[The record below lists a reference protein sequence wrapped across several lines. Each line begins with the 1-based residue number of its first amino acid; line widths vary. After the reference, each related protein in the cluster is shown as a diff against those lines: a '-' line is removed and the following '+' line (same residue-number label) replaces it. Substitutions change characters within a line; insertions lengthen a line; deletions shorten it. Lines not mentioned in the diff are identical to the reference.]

1 MQPVRGTRDLIGE
14 TFRRHHQ
21 VVETARHVANLYALE
36 EWATPI
42 FESTSVFAR
51 SLGETSD
58 VVSKEMYT
66 FEDRGG
72 DSLTLRPEGTAG
84 VCRALV
90 SNGLTQGG
98 LPRKVFYAGP
108 MFRYERPQKGRFR
121 QFHQI
126 GAEIL
131 GAAEPLA
138 DAEVI
143 AMGWQIIQQLGIDDG
158 VVLEINTLGDT
169 PSREAYRAAL
179 VAYFRS
185 HAGQLSAESQARLEK
200 NPMRIL
206 DSKDE
211 GDKKLVAA
219 APTIDEYLTPEAKEF
234 FDRVLTYLDQ
244 FGVPYRRNPRIV
256 RGLDYYSHTA
266 FEFVTDR
273 LGAQGTVMGG
283 GRYEGLVS
291 EMGGPS
297 TPSVGWAAGIER
309 LGELLAETPE
319 ATRPVAVI
327 PVSEA
332 EEGPALALT
341 QMLRQAGIPCEIA
354 YKGNLKRRMERA
366 NKINAKAAIII
377 GESEVAEGVYVVRNL
392 SDGSQERVAAPALLS
407 ALAAA
412 GVEDAML
419 EQMMDSIEAG
429 FEGDDEA
436 E

>member
-21 VVETARHVANLYALE
+21 VVETARHVSNLYGLE

-169 PSREAYRAAL
+169 PSRDAYRAAL

-185 HAGQLSAESQARLEK
+185 HAEQLSADSQARLEK

-219 APTIDEYLTPEAKEF
+219 APTIDEHLTPEAKSF
-234 FDRVLTYLDQ
+234 FDKVLSYLDM

-291 EMGGPS
+291 EMGGPA

-309 LGELLAETPE
+309 LAELLAETPE
-319 ATRPVAVI
+319 ASRPVAVI
-327 PVSEA
+327 PVAEA
-332 EEGPALALT
+332 QEAAALELT
-341 QMLRQAGIPCEIA
+341 QMLRQGGIPCEIA
-354 YKGNLKRRMERA
+354 YKGNLKKRMERA
-366 NKINAKAAIII
+366 NKIHAKAAIII
-377 GESEVAEGVYVVRNL
+377 GESEVAEGVFVVRNL
-392 SDGSQERVAAPALLS
+392 SDGTQERVGTPGLLP

-419 EQMMDSIEAG
+419 EQMMGSLEAS
-429 FEGDDEA
+429 FEDDDETA
-436 E
+436 

>member
-14 TFRRHHQ
+14 TFRRHQH
-21 VVETARHVANLYALE
+21 VIDTARHVSGLYGME

-42 FESTSVFAR
+42 FESTSVFSR

-158 VVLEINTLGDT
+158 VVLEINTLGDA
-169 PSREAYRAAL
+169 PSRDAYRAAL

-185 HAGQLSAESQARLEK
+185 HAAQLSAESQARLEK

-211 GDKKLVAA
+211 GDRKLVAG
-219 APTIDEYLTPEAKEF
+219 APTIDGHLTPDARSF
-234 FDRVLTYLDQ
+234 FDRVLSYLDQ

-283 GRYEGLVS
+283 GRYEGLVQ
-291 EMGGPS
+291 EMGGPA
-297 TPSVGWAAGIER
+297 TPSVGWAAGVER
-309 LGELLAETPE
+309 LAELLEEAPE

-327 PVSEA
+327 PVAEA
-332 EEGPALALT
+332 QEAAALALT
-341 QMLRQAGIPCEIA
+341 QMLRQGGIPAEIA
-354 YKGNLKRRMERA
+354 YKGNLKKRMERA
-366 NKINAKAAIII
+366 NKTGAQAAVII

-392 SDGSQERVAAPALLS
+392 RDGSQERVGAPGLLP

-419 EQMMDSIEAG
+419 EQMMDSIEVG
-429 FEGDDEA
+429 FESDDETA
-436 E
+436 

>member
-1 MQPVRGTRDLIGE
+1 
-14 TFRRHHQ
+14 
-21 VVETARHVANLYALE
+21 
-36 EWATPI
+36 
-42 FESTSVFAR
+42 
-51 SLGETSD
+51 
-58 VVSKEMYT
+58 
-66 FEDRGG
+66 
-72 DSLTLRPEGTAG
+72 
-84 VCRALV
+84 
-90 SNGLTQGG
+90 
-98 LPRKVFYAGP
+98 
-108 MFRYERPQKGRFR
+108 
-121 QFHQI
+121 
-126 GAEIL
+126 
-131 GAAEPLA
+131 
-138 DAEVI
+138 
-143 AMGWQIIQQLGIDDG
+143 MGWQIIQQLGIDDG

>member
-14 TFRRHHQ
+14 TFRRHHH
-21 VVETARHVANLYALE
+21 VIENARHVSSLYGME
-36 EWATPI
+36 EWSTPI
-42 FESTSVFAR
+42 FEATGVFSR

-72 DSLTLRPEGTAG
+72 DSITLRPEGTAG

-158 VVLEINTLGDT
+158 VVLEINTLGDAV
-169 PSREAYRAAL
+169 SRDAYRAAL
-179 VAYFRS
+179 VAYFRE
-185 HAGQLSAESQARLEK
+185 HAASLSAESQARLEK

-211 GDKKLVAA
+211 GDRKLVDA
-219 APTIDEYLTPEAKEF
+219 APTIDPHLTPEAKAF
-234 FDRVLTYLDQ
+234 FDKVLAYLDG

-266 FEFVTDR
+266 FEFITDR

-283 GRYEGLVS
+283 GRYEGLVQ

-297 TPSVGWAAGIER
+297 TPSVGWAAGVER
-309 LGELLAETPE
+309 LAELLAESPE
-319 ATRPVAVI
+319 ANFPVAVI
-327 PVSEA
+327 PVAEA
-332 EEGPALALT
+332 QEAPALAMM
-341 QMLRQAGIPCEIA
+341 QMLRMGGIAAEIA
-354 YKGNLKRRMERA
+354 YKGNLKKRMERA
-366 NKINAKAAIII
+366 NKIGAQAAIII
-377 GESEVAEGVYVVRNL
+377 GEAEVAEGVYIVRNL
-392 SDGSQERVAAPALLS
+392 TEGSQERVDAPGLMP

-412 GVEDAML
+412 GVTDAML
-419 EQMMDSIEAG
+419 EQMMESMEAG
-429 FEGDDEA
+429 LDDNEEPA
-436 E
+436 